1 MADVRAVIFDL
12 DDTLIR
18 SKIDYKKMKSTI
30 IKFLVEVGVEPGL
43 LSENMLN
50 SELIKVAVE
59 DLRKKEKSENT
70 IRKVISKVNEI
81 MNRFELE
88 SINDAKLMEGA
99 LEVLGYLKSRGIK
112 IGIITNGCRNYAMS
126 IAKKF
131 SLDKYVDAIVAR
143 DEVSDPKPNPKH
155 LRVMLKILGVS
166 AEETIFVGDH
176 WIDASCARGAAVKFV
191 LLKSGD
197 KRWRFRDV
205 NCMKFVIIEDLRDLL
220 NLL

>member
-12 DDTLIR
+12 DDTLIH
-18 SKIDYKKMKSTI
+18 SKIDYKRMKSTI
-30 IKFLVEVGVEPGL
+30 IRFLVEVGVEPGL

-59 DLRKKEKSENT
+59 DLRKKETSENT

-81 MNRFELE
+81 MNKFELE

-99 LEVLGYLKSRGIK
+99 LEVLGYLESRGIK
-112 IGIITNGCRNYAMS
+112 IGIITNGCRNYAVS

>member
-1 MADVRAVIFDL
+1 
-12 DDTLIR
+12 
-18 SKIDYKKMKSTI
+18 
-30 IKFLVEVGVEPGL
+30 
-43 LSENMLN
+43 
-50 SELIKVAVE
+50 
-59 DLRKKEKSENT
+59 
-70 IRKVISKVNEI
+70 
-81 MNRFELE
+81 
-88 SINDAKLMEGA
+88 GA

-131 SLDKYVDAIVAR
+131 SLDKYVGAIVAR

-176 WIDASCARGAAVKFV
+176 WIDASCARDAAVKFV

-197 KRWRFRDV
+197 KRWRFRAV

>member
-205 NCMKFVIIEDLRDLL
+205 NCMKFVIVGDLRDLL

>member
-155 LRVMLKILGVS
+155 LQVMLKILGVS